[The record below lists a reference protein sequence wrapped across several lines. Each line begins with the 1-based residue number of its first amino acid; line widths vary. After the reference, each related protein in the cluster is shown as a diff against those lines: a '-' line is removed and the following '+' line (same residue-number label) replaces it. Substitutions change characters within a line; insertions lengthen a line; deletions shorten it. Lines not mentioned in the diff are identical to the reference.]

1 MFTRSLFETAD
12 MAAQGALL
20 AEVAGLG
27 LVEARRVRST
37 LVETL
42 GPIDAATLKHAHAAI
57 ESGSTRGKLVLEGF

>member
-20 AEVAGLG
+20 AEVAG